1 MWGEYRTAIPT
12 NLMAIFRLSSGK
24 HFGIT
29 CAKRHIFQTLS
40 ETRKQT
46 RAELHSVTRLSKA
59 HIFRHRAAVKSACQR
74 SDATVA
80 GLCLAKH
87 PTGPTPLTSA
97 VSRLEQCAIDFEHG
111 FSNVPRGCIAGQRIH
126 QNICKLPG
134 ELQGTQ
140 KSLAKWGSDVSGP
153 QAGEDLVL
161 PSLHNCKH
169 QKKK

>member
-111 FSNVPRGCIAGQRIH
+111 FRTCLEAASQANAFTKTSANCRESCKEPRS
-126 QNICKLPG
+126 P
-134 ELQGTQ
+134 
-140 KSLAKWGSDVSGP
+140 
-153 QAGEDLVL
+153 
-161 PSLHNCKH
+161 
-169 QKKK
+169 